1 MKKILLVA
9 LNAKYCHTSLS
20 VRSLHA
26 FCKKQ
31 GVDSCFV
38 EHTINETASY
48 ILSELVKARAD
59 VYAFSCYIWNIEL
72 VKRLCRDL
80 RQIMSDVVVLLGGP
94 EVSFDPENPE
104 YDFADHIICGEGEA
118 ALAAFMFTND
128 AYPRVING
136 SLTDPLS
143 SIPFAYED
151 LEDIDGRLVYYESSR
166 GCPFSCSYCL
176 SSTIS
181 GVRFLELERV
191 FTDLLRFE
199 QAGVRLVKFVDRT
212 FNANPERALKIWSF
226 IRENCPTVS
235 FHFEIAADLLTDEQ
249 IILLSSFE
257 EGRIQLEIGIQST
270 CDNTLRAVD
279 RNVELEKIASA
290 VRRLRQSDNIHLHL
304 DLIAGLPFEN
314 YERFGHSFDWVY
326 ALRPHCLQ
334 LGFLKLLKGSKI
346 RREADQYGYR
356 YSAVA
361 PYQVF
366 SNNFISFPEINRLEG
381 IANRVEKYYN
391 SNVFLKSLEYILQY
405 FPSPFRFFEALNDYF
420 EQNGY
425 SGCSVSQKKL
435 FQILFLFYCE
445 RVGENI
451 PLFQNNLRFDW
462 QLCTG
467 GAPPPGYMGEYEN
480 IKAGFRRLL
489 EDGVFQQTYL
499 KHYEGQKWQ
508 EIMKRV
514 STGCFYFPEKKYY
527 LFDHDR
533 YYDITNEFLNLEG
546 SV

>member
-1 MKKILLVA
+1 MISFWWITRSVIPEDKIDSCGFLFKMSITIRVISCYNKRYCEVSFIFWWGVMKKILLVA

-80 RQIMSDVVVLLGGP
+80 RQIMPDVVVLLGGP

-326 ALRPHCLQ
+326 ALLAAWI
-334 LGFLKLLKGSKI
+334 FETFKGVKDTTGSGSI
-346 RREADQYGYR
+346 W
-356 YSAVA
+356 
-361 PYQVF
+361 
-366 SNNFISFPEINRLEG
+366 IS
-381 IANRVEKYYN
+381 
-391 SNVFLKSLEYILQY
+391 
-405 FPSPFRFFEALNDYF
+405 
-420 EQNGY
+420 
-425 SGCSVSQKKL
+425 L
-435 FQILFLFYCE
+435 FCCCP
-445 RVGENI
+445 V
-451 PLFQNNLRFDW
+451 P
-462 QLCTG
+462 
-467 GAPPPGYMGEYEN
+467 
-480 IKAGFRRLL
+480 
-489 EDGVFQQTYL
+489 GVFQQ
-499 KHYEGQKWQ
+499 
-508 EIMKRV
+508 
-514 STGCFYFPEKKYY
+514 FYF
-527 LFDHDR
+527 F
-533 YYDITNEFLNLEG
+533 
-546 SV
+546 S

>member
-1 MKKILLVA
+1 MKKLLLVA

-26 FCKKQ
+26 FCQKQ
-31 GVDSCFV
+31 GVDSSFV
-38 EHTINETASY
+38 EHTINEPAAY
-48 ILSELVKARAD
+48 ILSDLVKMQAE

-72 VKRLCRDL
+72 VKRLCLDL
-80 RQIMSDVVVLLGGP
+80 RQIMPERLILLGGP
-94 EVSFDPENPE
+94 EVSFDPDNTE

-118 ALAAFMFTND
+118 ALAALMLTED
-128 AYPRVING
+128 AFPRVING
-136 SLTDPLS
+136 SLLEPLS

-199 QAGVRLVKFVDRT
+199 RSGVGLVKFVDRT
-212 FNANPERALKIWSF
+212 FNADGKRAMKIWTF
-226 IRENCPTVS
+226 IREHCPRVS
-235 FHFEIAADLLTDEQ
+235 FHFEVAAGLLTDEQ
-249 IILLSSFE
+249 IALLSTFE
-257 EGRIQLEIGIQST
+257 AGRIQLEIGVQST
-270 CDNTLRAVD
+270 CEKALAAVD
-279 RNVELEKIASA
+279 RKDDLDRISYT
-290 VRRLRQSDNIHLHL
+290 VRRLRQAGNIHLHL
-304 DLIAGLPFEN
+304 DLIAGLPLED
-314 YERFGHSFDWVY
+314 YERFAQSFDWVFH
-326 ALRPHCLQ
+326 LHPHCLQ

-346 RREADQYGYR
+346 RREAEKYEYR
-356 YSAVA
+356 YSSAA
-361 PYQVF
+361 PYQVL
-366 SNNFISFPEINRLEG
+366 SNRFMSYLTINRLLG

-391 SNVFLKSLEYILQY
+391 SNVFQRSLEHILPY
-405 FPSPFRFFEALNDYF
+405 FTGPFRFFEALNDYF

-425 SGCSVSQKKL
+425 LSCSVSQKKL
-435 FQILFLFYCE
+435 FQILFDFYDE
-445 RVGENI
+445 KIKRDI
-451 PLFQNNLRFDW
+451 SLFQNSLRFDW

-480 IKAGFRRLL
+480 TKAGFRRLL
-489 EDGVFQQTYL
+489 ENGVFQQTYL
-499 KHYEGQKWQ
+499 KRYEGQKWQ

-533 YYDITNEFLNLEG
+533 YYDITNEYMNLEG